1 MTTRRHLHIIS
12 EVKAEVI
19 RFSPYRL
26 ALVGPHKIQ
35 KCLIFADA
43 CASADFYLRTLMDS
57 GALFGKGGTEPLA
70 PEIIKKIRLRSTMR
84 SGLMLYVSLTKK
96 E

>member
-1 MTTRRHLHIIS
+1 MHIII

-35 KCLIFADA
+35 KRLICGYLCVRIFFADKK
-43 CASADFYLRTLMDS
+43 DS

-70 PEIIKKIRLRSTMR
+70 PEITKRIRLRSMMR
-84 SGLMLYVSLTKK
+84 SELMPYVSLTKK

>member
-1 MTTRRHLHIIS
+1 MHIII

-35 KCLIFADA
+35 KVLFADA
-43 CASADFYLRTLMDS
+43 CASANFDLRTLTDS

-70 PEIIKKIRLRSTMR
+70 PEIIKRIRPRSMMK

>member
-1 MTTRRHLHIIS
+1 MHIII

-26 ALVGPHKIQ
+26 TLVGPHKI
-35 KCLIFADA
+35 KKMSYFADA
-43 CASADFYLRTLMDS
+43 CVSANFYFTDRLDS

-70 PEIIKKIRLRSTMR
+70 PEIIKRIRPRSMMK